1 MLVKFLFL
9 LASSGL
15 FFLHLTDGNFA
26 FAESF
31 QVTIPLGATTSN
43 IGEPYVPST
52 IAVPVNS
59 SITWTNND
67 SAVHTVTS
75 ANETPNSTLFDSGLL
90 SQGQNF
96 EVTFN
101 KTGVYPYQCML
112 HPFMTGNVNV
122 GINASAASEPASNA
136 SSVRSA
142 IEPKDQNM
150 VEESPIT
157 LTAQEINGAYVWEK
171 DGKNNPTLNM
181 LSGKQYD
188 FTIRSL
194 ITDPAEHELKIVL
207 PNGEDIA
214 EADSVDEGEQTALS
228 FTPPATPGTLR
239 YICEYHPDSMVGII
253 NIAGK

>member
-1 MLVKFLFL
+1 MLVKFLFVI
-9 LASSGL
+9 ASSGL
-15 FFLHLTDGNFA
+15 LFFHLTDGNFA
-26 FAESF
+26 FAQSF

-43 IGEPYVPST
+43 IGEPYIPST
-52 IAVPVNS
+52 ITVPVNS
-59 SITWTNND
+59 SITWTNSD

-75 ANETPNSTLFDSGLL
+75 ANETSDPSLFDSGLL

-112 HPFMTGNVNV
+112 HPFMTGSVNV
-122 GINASAASEPASNA
+122 GVNASASETASNA

-171 DGKNNPTLNM
+171 DGQNNPTLNL
-181 LSGKQYD
+181 LSGKQYT

-194 ITDPAEHELKIVL
+194 ITDPDEHEFKIVL
-207 PNGEDIA
+207 PNGEDIV
-214 EADSVDEGEQTALS
+214 EADSVDEGEQTAVS
-228 FTPPATPGTLR
+228 FTPPATQGTLR

>member
-9 LASSGL
+9 LASGL
-15 FFLHLTDGNFA
+15 FFLHLTGGNSVY
-26 FAESF
+26 AESF

-43 IGEPYVPST
+43 IGEPYIPST
-52 IAVPVNS
+52 ITVPVNS

-75 ANETPNSTLFDSGLL
+75 ANETSDSRPFDSGLL

-96 EVTFN
+96 KVTFN

-122 GINASAASEPASNA
+122 GINTSASETASNA
-136 SSVRSA
+136 SSVRNA

-150 VEESPIT
+150 VEEGPIT

-181 LSGKQYD
+181 LSGKQYN

-194 ITDPAEHELKIVL
+194 ITDPAEHEFKIVL
-207 PNGEDIA
+207 PNGEDIV
-214 EADSVDEGEQTALS
+214 ESEEVEEGEQTALS
-228 FTPPATPGTLR
+228 FIPPATPVTLR
-239 YICEYHPDSMVGII
+239 YYCEYHPDSMVGII